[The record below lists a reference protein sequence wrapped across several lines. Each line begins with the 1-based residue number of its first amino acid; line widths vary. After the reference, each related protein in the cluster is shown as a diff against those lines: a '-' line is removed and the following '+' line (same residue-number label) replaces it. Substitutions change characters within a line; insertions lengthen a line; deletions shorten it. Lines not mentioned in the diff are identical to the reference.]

1 MDQAAPKRNR
11 LRPWYI
17 GLIMILA
24 AVIFVGYR
32 MWAGNCPAPTII
44 EVGVLTVI
52 PAVYLVLM
60 YLTLVSQD

>member
-1 MDQAAPKRNR
+1 MDQAGQKRNR

-17 GLIMILA
+17 GLVMILA

-32 MWAGNCPAPTII
+32 MWAGNCPAPTLI

-52 PAVYLVLM
+52 PVVYLALM
-60 YLTLVSQD
+60 YLTFISQE